1 MKKLMTMLLSCF
13 IATGL
18 LASKAQTYPSHG
30 TQGENEIDFPE
41 DSMINVVGYF
51 CKGDTCDYWMAG
63 TQDKINGTDTTN
75 VFNTALKV
83 RIVVNDS
90 TAKGYKMSYTF
101 TDIRKD
107 TTITTFTN
115 RFMNQV
121 VDKIEK
127 FIIGTS
133 ILFETDEYGAI
144 TKINN
149 MAQIKKQAK
158 ASLDV
163 TLKEAASM
171 PEVKAMQS
179 AGFDIM
185 GLTKQYDVDKM
196 VDGYLEELYLLFS
209 FHGKAFKKGEYR
221 DHEDATKDSYAID
234 SYCVVAE
241 NENGYTIHTED
252 KAIIPQ
258 SDVKEIVGA
267 ALETGIKDKKITDS
281 LNKTFDKELKSDA
294 DFTNSLTIN
303 YADDGWPMAVEKTN
317 KMMIQGHGKET
328 STYIVLDKFSER
340 KQ

>member
-1 MKKLMTMLLSCF
+1 MKKLMTMLMTCF

-41 DSMINVVGYF
+41 DSMVNVVGYF
-51 CKGDTCDYWMAG
+51 CKGDTCDYWIAG
-63 TQDKINGTDTTN
+63 TQDKINGTDTAN
-75 VFNTALKV
+75 VLNTALKV

-90 TAKGYKMSYTF
+90 TAKGFKMSYTF

-107 TTITTFTN
+107 TTNTTFAN
-115 RFMNQV
+115 RFLNQV

-127 FIIGTS
+127 FIIGTT
-133 ILFETDEYGAI
+133 IWFETDEYGAI

-163 TLKEAASM
+163 TLKEAASL
-171 PEVKAMQS
+171 PEVKAMQN
-179 AGFDIM
+179 AGFDITR
-185 GLTKQYDVDKM
+185 LTQQYDVDQM

-209 FHGKAFKKGEYR
+209 YHGKAFKKGEYH

-234 SYCVVAE
+234 TYCKIVE
-241 NENGYTIHTED
+241 DEEGYTIHTKD

-258 SDVKEIVGA
+258 SDMKEIVGA
-267 ALETGIKDKKITDS
+267 VLEDGIKDKSITDN
-281 LNKTFDKELKSDA
+281 LNKLFNEGLKSDGEL
-294 DFTNSLTIN
+294 TNTLTIN
-303 YADDGWPMAVEKTN
+303 YADDGWPMSVEKTN

-328 STYIVLDKFSER
+328 ATYIVLDKFSER
-340 KQ
+340 K